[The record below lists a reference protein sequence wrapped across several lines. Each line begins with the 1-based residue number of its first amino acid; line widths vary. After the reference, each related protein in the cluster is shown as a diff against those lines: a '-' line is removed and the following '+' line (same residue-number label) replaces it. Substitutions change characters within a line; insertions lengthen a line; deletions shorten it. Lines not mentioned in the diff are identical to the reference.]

1 MALTSIGKGNEVFTA
16 IFEFNVDPEQQ
27 ARMRTELPQIM
38 ANVVSKQP
46 GFVSGNLHLATT
58 ARRS

>member
-46 GFVSGNLHLATT
+46 GFV
-58 ARRS
+58 